1 MKKLGALAVAILLA
15 SPLFLR
21 AQDEGYYDRSFAR
34 MSYVKGDV
42 SVQRASDQAFEQGEI
57 NLALV
62 QGDKLGTKDGRA
74 EIHFG
79 KSNYLRLDADTQVD
93 LYGLPQRDGDAF
105 NLHLLAGRIF
115 LRIASLDR
123 AKAFEVHTPDAS
135 FYILD
140 QGLYRFEVSQSRET
154 EVFVLGG
161 SLEAAGQEGSVQVNR
176 NEELTAVNGT
186 LRSPQDEAGAPR
198 DDFSD
203 WNADRDEVHRPRAST
218 RYLPEEINE
227 YQEELD
233 AYGRWTYEQ
242 PYGYVWVPCVYETDW
257 RPYYNGHWVWY
268 PIIGWTWVSYEPW
281 GWACY
286 HYGRWHWRMGLG
298 WYWIPTRHWGPAWVH
313 WWWDYNYCG
322 WCPLGWYNRP
332 IVIINNYFY
341 DRYGRRDYPAHNRAM
356 TIVRRDQLQAR
367 RISREALS
375 ADQLKRVGA
384 ISLRAQ
390 QPDIKP
396 VVDRTGLEQRLG
408 ARVFNRDGL
417 RPVRVDAAA
426 GAVKLDRSR
435 LPGAVRDLKAGEVLE
450 RRTIRDRSPDA
461 APRDIRGADRTPALR
476 GLDREDIKTYPSRR
490 LERPSG
496 GMVSDPNPPRREIDL
511 RRGGAEAGLSRSDIK
526 TYPARI
532 APSSWRSDFVERR
545 SDNGSSA
552 PRLDPRELDSRSGLR
567 AYESRELRSSQETLG
582 GLLRTFRSRLSESVT
597 RSGDRDWSDDPSPRS
612 RYDYDQDGGA
622 SDSRRYS
629 IRSRDSGPSSSADRP
644 RYSSRS
650 SGSRPSPRSSSSP
663 SRGSS
668 SPSHSG
674 SSGRVRRK

>member
-1 MKKLGALAVAILLA
+1 
-15 SPLFLR
+15 
-21 AQDEGYYDRSFAR
+21 

-42 SVQRASDQAFEQGEI
+42 SVQRASDQAFEQGEV

-74 EIHFG
+74 EVHFG

-93 LYGLPQRDGDAF
+93 LYGLPQRDGDAY
-105 NLHLLAGRIF
+105 NLHLLTGRIF
-115 LRIASLDR
+115 LRIAFLDR
-123 AKAFEVHTPDAS
+123 EKAFEVHTPDAS

-140 QGLYRFEVSQSRET
+140 QGLYRFEVGQNRET
-154 EVFVLGG
+154 EVFVLDG

-186 LRSPQDEAGAPR
+186 LRSARDETGSPR

-227 YQEELD
+227 YQDELD
-233 AYGRWTYEQ
+233 AYGRWTYER
-242 PYGYVWVPCVYETDW
+242 PYGYVWVPYVYETDW

-298 WYWIPTRHWGPAWVH
+298 WYWIPTRYWGPAWVH
-313 WWWDYNYCG
+313 WWWDYDYCG

-341 DRYGRRDYPAHNRAM
+341 DRYDRRDYPAHNRAM

-408 ARVFNRDGL
+408 ARVLNRDGL
-417 RPVRVDAAA
+417 RPVRSDAAP
-426 GAVKLDRSR
+426 GAVRPDRSR
-435 LPGAVRDLKAGEVLE
+435 LPGAVRDLKAGGVLE
-450 RRTIRDRSPDA
+450 RRLGRA
-461 APRDIRGADRTPALR
+461 
-476 GLDREDIKTYPSRR
+476 
-490 LERPSG
+490 SG
-496 GMVSDPNPPRREIDL
+496 GMVRDPNLPRREIDL
-511 RRGGAEAGLSRSDIK
+511 RGGAAGAGVSRSEIK

-545 SDNGSSA
+545 SDQDSSA
-552 PRLDPRELDSRSGLR
+552 PRLDPRKLDSRSGLR
-567 AYESRELRSSQETLG
+567 EYESRELRSSPETLG

-612 RYDYDQDGGA
+612 RYDYGRDDGP

-629 IRSRDSGPSSSADRP
+629 IRSRDDGSSPSSGRP
-644 RYSSRS
+644 SYSPRS

-674 SSGRVRRK
+674 SSGRVRRR